1 MQENCR
7 DPSAMRTPDQEET
20 RRPSHLQK
28 LCILVAG
35 CYALG
40 DGSCRATRPDRSI
53 ATVSRHPRPDLPA
66 DAELELVLRASEAPS
81 YNTAA
86 VARRCGMPAATF
98 QAWERR
104 HGFPAPGRGPGKQR
118 LYSERDVQALRW
130 LQARIAEGLTIST
143 ALALLRAS
151 LGASPVPV
159 TPIRRTDQSTR
170 ALASRLQGALL
181 AFDGARAG
189 AVLGEAFGLYPVE
202 QVCLEVIQPM
212 LDGVGRGWHT
222 GAVDIAQEHFASG
235 YIRQRLAAL
244 LDLSNGADRPRTVVA
259 ACAPDDWHELGL
271 LMVALFL
278 ARRGW
283 HVLYLGAS
291 LPPDGLE
298 RRLALLRPAA
308 IVFSASTA
316 QTATALAAI
325 TRRLAE
331 LPTPQPLVG
340 YGGQAFEHDPTL
352 HDAAL
357 GLYLGPDAATA
368 VTRLE
373 HALSDADRSAPIVP
387 SSHDHQRGTRH

>member
-1 MQENCR
+1 M
-7 DPSAMRTPDQEET
+7 
-20 RRPSHLQK
+20 
-28 LCILVAG
+28 
-35 CYALG
+35 
-40 DGSCRATRPDRSI
+40 
-53 ATVSRHPRPDLPA
+53 SRHLRPVPPS
-66 DAELELVLRASEAPS
+66 DAEHDLEMVLAASDAPV

-86 VARRCGMPAATF
+86 VARRCQLPAATF

-104 HGFPAPGRGPGKQR
+104 YGFPEPRRGPGRQR
-118 LYSERDVQALRW
+118 LYSERDVQAIRW
-130 LQARIAEGLTIST
+130 LQARIAEGLTIRA
-143 ALALLRAS
+143 ALALLRARLTQPPAS
-151 LGASPVPV
+151 AQPGAAIGRPDHSTVELA
-159 TPIRRTDQSTR
+159 RRLER
-170 ALASRLQGALL
+170 ALL
-181 AFDGARAG
+181 AFDRTQAG
-189 AVLGEAFGLYPVE
+189 ATLGEAFGLYPVE

-212 LDGVGRGWHT
+212 LHGVGQGWHT
-222 GAVDIAQEHFASG
+222 GTVDVAQEHFASG

-244 LDLSNGADRPRTVVA
+244 LDLSNGADRPWTAVA

-298 RRLALLRPAA
+298 ERLALLRPTAV
-308 IVFSASTA
+308 VFSASTA

-331 LPTPQPLVG
+331 LPPPQPLVG
-340 YGGQAFEHDPTL
+340 YGGQAFMHDPTL
-352 HDAAL
+352 RDAVP

-373 HALSDADRSAPIVP
+373 QA
-387 SSHDHQRGTRH
+387 

>member
-1 MQENCR
+1 MLNASSR
-7 DPSAMRTPDQEET
+7 HPWP
-20 RRPSHLQK
+20 
-28 LCILVAG
+28 
-35 CYALG
+35 ALIG
-40 DGSCRATRPDRSI
+40 VSPL
-53 ATVSRHPRPDLPA
+53 VSRHVRPVLPS
-66 DAELELVLRASEAPS
+66 DAEHDLEIVLGASNAPV

-104 HGFPAPGRGPGKQR
+104 HGFPAPRRGPGKQR
-118 LYSERDVQALRW
+118 LYSERDVRALRW
-130 LQARIAEGLTIST
+130 LQGRIAEGLTISA

-151 LGASPVPV
+151 LGASPVPAPPV
-159 TPIRRTDQSTR
+159 GRADQSPG
-170 ALASRLQGALL
+170 ALARRLEGALL

-189 AVLGEAFGLYPVE
+189 ATLGEAFGLYPVE
-202 QVCLEVIQPM
+202 QVCLEVIRPT
-212 LDGVGRGWHT
+212 LHGVGRGWHT
-222 GAVDIAQEHFASG
+222 GAVDVAQEHFASG

-244 LDLSNGADRPRTVVA
+244 LDLSNGADRPWTAVA

-283 HVLYLGAS
+283 HVVYLGAS

-298 RRLALLRPAA
+298 ARLALLRPTAV
-308 IVFSASTA
+308 VFSASTA

-325 TRRLAE
+325 TRRLAK
-331 LPTPQPLVG
+331 LPSPQPLVG
-340 YGGQAFEHDPTL
+340 YGGQAFMHDPTL
-352 HDAAL
+352 RDAVP

-373 HALSDADRSAPIVP
+373 QALSDAGRSVPIIP
-387 SSHDHQRGTRH
+387 SSHEDLRGTRH

>member
-1 MQENCR
+1 
-7 DPSAMRTPDQEET
+7 
-20 RRPSHLQK
+20 
-28 LCILVAG
+28 
-35 CYALG
+35 
-40 DGSCRATRPDRSI
+40 
-53 ATVSRHPRPDLPA
+53 VSRQLRPDLPS
-66 DAELELVLRASEAPS
+66 DAEHDLELVLQASDAPS

-104 HGFPAPGRGPGKQR
+104 HGFPAPRRGPGKQR
-118 LYSERDVQALRW
+118 LYSERDVRALRW
-130 LQARIAEGLTIST
+130 LQARIAEGLTISA

-151 LGASPVPV
+151 LSASPVPAPPV
-159 TPIRRTDQSTR
+159 TPIGRADQSTGG
-170 ALASRLQGALL
+170 LARRLEGAVL

-189 AVLGEAFGLYPVE
+189 AALGEAFGLYPVE

-212 LDGVGRGWHT
+212 LHGVGQGWHT
-222 GAVDIAQEHFASG
+222 GTVDVAQEHFASG

-244 LDLSNGADRPRTVVA
+244 LDFSNGADRPWTAVA

-283 HVLYLGAS
+283 HVVYLGAS

-298 RRLALLRPAA
+298 ERLALLRPTAV
-308 IVFSASTA
+308 VFSASTA

-331 LPTPQPLVG
+331 LPPPQPLVG
-340 YGGQAFEHDPTL
+340 YGGQAFMHDPTL
-352 HDAAL
+352 RDAVP

-373 HALSDADRSAPIVP
+373 HALSDAGRSAPNGP
-387 SSHDHQRGTRH
+387 LSHDHLRGTRY